1 MDELLRN
8 LAPLIGV
15 SSVGLAGLFYARRI
29 GRQAASP
36 NEIGIGTADP
46 AE

>member
-1 MDELLRN
+1 MYELLRN

-15 SSVGLAGLFYARRI
+15 SSVALAGLFYARRI
-29 GRQAASP
+29 GRQAASSR
-36 NEIGIGTADP
+36 EVGIGTAHP